1 MRITLN
7 LKKEVIEK
15 VMKLTGAKN
24 RSHAINIIL
33 EEYIKQKQINTLI
46 DLKGKLHLDD
56 NVKSLREMEQLALE

>member
-33 EEYIKQKQINTLI
+33 EKYVKQKQINTLI